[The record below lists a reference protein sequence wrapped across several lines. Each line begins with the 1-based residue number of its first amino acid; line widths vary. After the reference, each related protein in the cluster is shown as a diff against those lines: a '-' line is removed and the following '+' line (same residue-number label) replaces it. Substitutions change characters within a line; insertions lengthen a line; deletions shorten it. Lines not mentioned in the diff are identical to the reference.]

1 MKIVAIV
8 QSRMGS
14 TRLPNKAMK
23 PIGGRPMIELLLER
37 LARSAELN

>member
-14 TRLPNKAMK
+14 TILPNKAMK
-23 PIGGRPMIELLLER
+23 PIGWRPMIELLLEL
-37 LARSAELN
+37 LARSA